1 MDAVVKGLKQFDS
14 SESAA
19 RQLRRD
25 TILMLQRSKTSHI
38 GSCLSM
44 ADALAV
50 LYRDVLKLDPL
61 DPNWLERD
69 IYLQSKGHA
78 AAILYACLARY
89 GYLDAAELGRFCQDG
104 ARLGGHVTTHSAA
117 GVEFSVGSLGHA
129 LPVGAGVA
137 LSAKRKA
144 QTRRVFVMLSDGEC
158 DEGSNWE
165 AALFAGHHGLDNLC
179 VVVDYNRIQS
189 FGSVEDVLR
198 LEPLAAKW
206 RDFGWDSVEIDGHDH
221 NALHAAFS
229 GVGKEPKPL
238 CIIARTVK
246 GHGVSRMENELLWH
260 YRSPTKEEAEAA
272 LDELGGRS
280 CETDLWTL

>member
-1 MDAVVKGLKQFDS
+1 MGAIVNGLKQFDS
-14 SESAA
+14 SEAVA

-50 LYRDVLKLDPL
+50 LYRDVLKLNPRDPRW
-61 DPNWLERD
+61 PERD
-69 IYLQSKGHA
+69 IFMQSKGHA

-104 ARLGGHVTTHSAA
+104 ARLGGHVTTHSCP
-117 GVEFSVGSLGHA
+117 GVELSVGSLGHA
-129 LPVGAGVA
+129 LSVAAGVA
-137 LSAKRKA
+137 LGAKRKRCT
-144 QTRRVFVMLSDGEC
+144 QRVFVILSDGEC

-165 AALFAGHHGLDNLC
+165 AALFAAHHCLSNLC

-189 FGSVEDVLR
+189 FGAVAEVLR

-206 RDFGWDSVEIDGHDH
+206 RDFGWDAIEIDGHDH
-221 NALHAAFS
+221 KALHEAFARL
-229 GVGKEPKPL
+229 GKEAKPL
-238 CIIARTVK
+238 CVVARTLK
-246 GHGVSRMENELLWH
+246 GRGASQMENALLWH

-280 CETDLWTL
+280 CEADLWTL

>member
-1 MDAVVKGLKQFDS
+1 MGAIVNGLKQFDS
-14 SESAA
+14 SEAVA

-50 LYRDVLKLDPL
+50 LYRDVLKLDPR
-61 DPNWLERD
+61 DPNWPGRD
-69 IYLQSKGHA
+69 IFLQSKGHA

-104 ARLGGHVTTHSAA
+104 AKLGGHVTTYSAP
-117 GVEFSVGSLGHA
+117 GVEFSFGSLGHA
-129 LPVGAGVA
+129 LPVGAGMA
-137 LSAKRKA
+137 IGAKRKE
-144 QTRRVFVMLSDGEC
+144 QTRCIFVILSDGEC

-165 AALFAGHHGLDNLC
+165 TALFAAHHNLNNLC
-179 VVVDYNRIQS
+179 VVVDSNRIQS
-189 FGSVEDVLR
+189 FGTVEEVLR

-206 RDFGWDSVEIDGHDH
+206 RDFGWDTVEIDGHDH
-221 NALHAAFS
+221 QALHEAFTRL
-229 GVGKEPKPL
+229 GKEPKPL

-246 GHGVSRMENELLWH
+246 GRGASGMENALLWH